1 VSDSEITPL
10 DGPALPGITS
20 AHPPGSAG
28 PALSPEAAVP
38 PSASALLATLVPGPS
53 WQEQD
58 GTLRD
63 LWLQNKTPQEIS
75 DVLGRSVA
83 AIMTRAARLGLP
95 RRSAP
100 GRKPGSR
107 RLLGQDQAVQNRAST
122 PRTVSR
128 LMREG
133 AEAAPQPSARI
144 CLMCLRSF
152 QSMGRH
158 NRICSSCKNSSEYES
173 ATTIA
178 DIHLPV

>member
-1 VSDSEITPL
+1 MSDSDITPIPGAGL
-10 DGPALPGITS
+10 PDAPLTAPLNALM
-20 AHPPGSAG
+20 
-28 PALSPEAAVP
+28 
-38 PSASALLATLVPGPS
+38 PGPS

-58 GTLRD
+58 ATLRD

-75 DVLGRSVA
+75 DALNRSVA

-107 RLLGQDQAVQNRAST
+107 RLLPDGSLAPRTTQ
-122 PRTVSR
+122 RTVSR

-133 AEAAPQPSARI
+133 TETAPAPSARI

-152 QSMGRH
+152 QSAGRH
-158 NRICSSCKNSSEYES
+158 NRICSSCKGSSEYSS
-173 ATTIA
+173 AA
-178 DIHLPV
+178 AMPDMNLPI